1 MGKSFS
7 DEGYLIIK
15 NAISGKLLV
24 HIQEE
29 ISNYLDDF
37 NHNKNKD
44 KKAYYDFFFNKVK
57 SLKGSEYEFQKPI
70 WELLSYKG
78 LIDKFLLEK
87 KIYAAVTDVLGKDLA
102 YINEPSFNL
111 FFKCGFQ
118 IEEEMINSDDSVVC
132 VMSRNVQ

>member
-15 NAISGKLLV
+15 NAISRKLLV

-44 KKAYYDFFFNKVK
+44 RKAYYDFFCNKVK

-78 LIDKFLLEK
+78 LIDKFWLQISDKIIEMALL
-87 KIYAAVTDVLGKDLA
+87 DLN
-102 YINEPSFNL
+102 YL
-111 FFKCGFQ
+111 TWV
-118 IEEEMINSDDSVVC
+118 D
-132 VMSRNVQ
+132 